1 MKMNAN
7 WWSVPVLL
15 FALAATPLAHA
26 QKMYKWKDEKGVTHF
41 SENPPP
47 DGRQAE
53 KIEVKPVGG
62 DRPAVPP
69 PETWRQKELE
79 SKQHK
84 AKAEGADEI
93 SRKRAEEKREEK
105 CRAYKQELDTLTNT
119 QRLFRLND
127 KGERIFME
135 DKERNERI
143 EDAKR
148 MIRDNC

>member
-1 MKMNAN
+1 ML
-7 WWSVPVLL
+7 V
-15 FALAATPLAHA
+15 LAAAPLAQA

-69 PETWRQKELE
+69 PQTWRQKELE
-79 SKQHK
+79 SKQQK
-84 AKAEGADEI
+84 AKSEGADEI

-105 CRAYKQELDTLTNT
+105 CRVYRQELDTLSNT

-127 KGERIFME
+127 KGERVFME

-143 EDAKR
+143 EEAKR
-148 MIRDNC
+148 MVRENC